1 MAGERAHP
9 LDCPAWSALTS
20 RQASCATGSGDAR
33 RFREDIGPFAGA
45 KDNSSASVAAL
56 AALVHQDD
64 DMSLLEATPPAPPA
78 GIALKMS
85 AAGVQ
90 MVVRVITADGV
101 RSPIEPLGD
110 ADSAEMIALAT
121 LTRPGPFRAKTHTLG
136 RFVGIRDN
144 GRLVAMAGERMQM
157 PGFVEISAV
166 CTHPD
171 YRGRGY
177 GAALMRA
184 VGDRILSE
192 GNTPFL
198 HAYASNTGAIAL
210 YRKLGFDLRAEVTHA
225 IWSKA

>member
-1 MAGERAHP
+1 MAHP

-20 RQASCATGSGDAR
+20 RQAALCLGGEHAR
-33 RFREDIGPFAGA
+33 RFREDIGPFAGTRDTSPEA
-45 KDNSSASVAAL
+45 VAAL
-56 AALVHQDD
+56 AALAYADD
-64 DMSLLEATPPAPPA
+64 DMSLLEVAPPAPPP
-78 GIALKMS
+78 GIQLKLSAL
-85 AAGVQ
+85 GVQ
-90 MVVRVITADGV
+90 MTTKGFTAGG
-101 RSPIEPLGD
+101 RFSIEPLSD
-110 ADSAEMIALAT
+110 ADAPEMIALAT
-121 LTRPGPFRAKTHTLG
+121 LTKPGPFRAATHALG

-192 GNTPFL
+192 GDTPFL
-198 HAYASNTGAIAL
+198 HAYASNTAAIAL
-210 YRKLGFDLRAEVTHA
+210 YKHLGFELRTEVTHA
-225 IWSKA
+225 MWSKANG

>member
-1 MAGERAHP
+1 MRERSHP
-9 LDCPAWSALTS
+9 LDCPAWGALTS
-20 RQASCATGSGDAR
+20 RQATLALGGEYAR

-45 KDNSSASVAAL
+45 RDGSPQSVTAL
-56 AALVHQDD
+56 AALAHADD
-64 DMSLLEATPPAPPA
+64 DMSLLEAAPPSPPP
-78 GIALKMS
+78 GIELKLN

-90 MVVRVITADGV
+90 MSAHAFTSDGA
-101 RSPIEPLGD
+101 SFAIEPLTD
-110 ADSAEMIALAT
+110 ADATEMIALAT
-121 LTRPGPFRAKTHTLG
+121 LTRPGPFRANTHTLG
-136 RFVGIRDN
+136 RFVGIRDD

-184 VGDRILSE
+184 VGDRILGE
-192 GNTPFL
+192 GDTPFL

-210 YRKLGFDLRAEVTHA
+210 YRKLGFELRAEVTHA
-225 IWSKA
+225 VWSKA